1 MTLIKVG
8 VTTRFLSKLECYGV
22 RGFCLDWFKLYFSN
36 RRQIVSLGNTDSKE
50 LFVTNGVPKGS
61 VLGPLLFFIYITDFQ
76 NCHTNLDIHLFADHA
91 NIFYSDRNIITLE
104 KNINDQLL
112 SITSKWNN
120 IINKQIKQ
128 INFDCE

>member
-76 NCHTNLDIHLFADHA
+76 IGIPT
-91 NIFYSDRNIITLE
+91 
-104 KNINDQLL
+104 
-112 SITSKWNN
+112 
-120 IINKQIKQ
+120 
-128 INFDCE
+128 